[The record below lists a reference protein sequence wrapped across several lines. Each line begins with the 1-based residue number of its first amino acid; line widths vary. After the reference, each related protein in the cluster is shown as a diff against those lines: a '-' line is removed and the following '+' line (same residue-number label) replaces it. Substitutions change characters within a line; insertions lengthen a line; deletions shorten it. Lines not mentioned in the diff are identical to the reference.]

1 MRADITGVQ
10 TQTIA
15 ELAGEGAG
23 LVLDIGCG
31 DGNKTAGLSSVAK
44 RVVGMD
50 PDESRI
56 RAACRRRSGG
66 NIFFHVG
73 SGEALPFRDAA
84 FNAVVFSESLH
95 HIPSRHHDAAL
106 AEADRVLAPGG
117 RLLILEPVVDKG
129 TFEDIFYIYDDER
142 EERKAALAAVD
153 TLSRTFKRVLARE
166 IQIQY
171 ACEGFDDLCDHN
183 IVREPETPAQNEDKQ
198 KVMDILARCERTVDG
213 EYIIDYYSNVWL
225 FERR

>member
-23 LVLDIGCG
+23 VVLDIGCG

-66 NIFFHVG
+66 NIFFPRRFG
-73 SGEALPFRDAA
+73 RSAPFSGCRLQTPW
-84 FNAVVFSESLH
+84 VFSESLH

-142 EERKAALAAVD
+142 EERKAALEAVGYP
-153 TLSRTFKRVLARE
+153 VA
-166 IQIQY
+166 
-171 ACEGFDDLCDHN
+171 DLQESAGPGN
-183 IVREPETPAQNEDKQ
+183 
-198 KVMDILARCERTVDG
+198 
-213 EYIIDYYSNVWL
+213 SNSIRL
-225 FERR
+225 